1 MYEYIMLSG
10 GHFAKYWGG
19 GRVAKAHD
27 FKGGMGNAPQNCNYT
42 YYDYKSEIN
51 WVLHFEIYY
60 DYMEFPTIWLA
71 LQSECDLS

>member
-1 MYEYIMLSG
+1 MSIMLSG
-10 GHFAKYWGG
+10 GNFAKYWGG
-19 GRVAKAHD
+19 GASGEGTRFQGKY
-27 FKGGMGNAPQNCNYT
+27 GGMLPQNCNYA